1 MATVERPHHEWAGYR
16 PRLLGVT
23 SIDIVRS
30 ALPVFHA
37 HPDAADGELVEF
49 LTAAGVPAAERV
61 VAFLP
66 IAYGRRLLDG
76 LVELPATFV
85 AGDHEHRL
93 TDDPI
98 YAAADDLAR
107 TEATKADVGTI
118 GMRSAEVSVVS
129 QALNAGSNPADLL
142 LSPPILMLDD
152 RGPTTDE
159 TGDAA
164 QRSSGADTSGR

>member
-1 MATVERPHHEWAGYR
+1 
-16 PRLLGVT
+16 VT

-49 LTAAGVPAAERV
+49 LKAAGVPAAERV

-76 LVELPATFV
+76 LVELPATFLV
-85 AGDHEHRL
+85 GGREHRL

-98 YAAADDLAR
+98 YAAADHLAC
-107 TEATKADVGTI
+107 TEATKADVGAI
-118 GMRSAEVSVVS
+118 GMRSAEVSVVN

-142 LSPPILMLDD
+142 LSPPILMVDNP
-152 RGPTTDE
+152 GPTTE
-159 TGDAA
+159 QTGDAA
-164 QRSSGADTSGR
+164 RRSSGGGHLRALMRRLGGGAKSRHP